1 MRDIRF
7 TGEARLPLVR
17 FLAKAIRIDD
27 ERYFVRFEITE
38 GVDENPVR
46 RVFILIDCANWLG
59 LSS

>member
-7 TGEARLPLVR
+7 TGEAGLSLVR

-46 RVFILIDCANWLG
+46 RVFILIDCANWLW